1 MTTDTSQMQH
11 GFHELRKT
19 IFANG
24 KIDENDVALLRQKLA
39 INESMTREKGNF
51 LFDVKDKTNR
61 NNQCDE
67 FKKFFVEA
75 ITSFLLE
82 DNDSPGEINDD
93 EAKWLRARIRFKGYT
108 DKTDTMLIKNLK
120 SKSINWPSILTFKS
134 QTVITFEKMLYLSRF
149 LSLFA
154 VVGSL
159 VSAIVLFV
167 FGTMNV
173 YVAFKNFLNNPTG
186 ANHSDLASLLTV
198 FVSSVDVYLFAM
210 VLIIFGM
217 GVYELFISKM
227 DPVETKFDTR
237 PSWLRITSIDD
248 LKSSLGK
255 VILMVLI
262 VSVFEHSLSIDYD
275 KSVDLVYGS
284 VAVVLVA
291 LALYV
296 THLSNHKSKTEKKD
310 LQQEEIEV

>member
-1 MTTDTSQMQH
+1 MQQH
-11 GFHELRKT
+11 DFQELRKT

-24 KIDENDVALLRQKLA
+24 KIDEKDVALLRESLA
-39 INESMTREKGNF
+39 INQAMTRDEGNF
-51 LFDVKDKTNR
+51 LFDIKDNTDR
-61 NNQCDE
+61 NNQCDA
-67 FKKFFVEA
+67 FKDFFVEA
-75 ITSFLLE
+75 ITAYLLDD
-82 DNDSPGEINDD
+82 DNSPGEINDD
-93 EAKWLRARIRFKGYT
+93 EAKWLRAKIRYKGYT
-108 DKTDTMLIKNLK
+108 DKTDAMLIKNLK
-120 SKSINWPSILTFKS
+120 RKSINWPHILTFKS
-134 QTVITFEKMLYLSRF
+134 QTARTFEKTLYLSRF
-149 LSLFA
+149 LTLFA

-159 VSAIVLFV
+159 VSAIVLFF

-173 YVAFKNFLNNPTG
+173 YVAFRAFLNNPTSTG
-186 ANHSDLASLLTV
+186 HSDLAPLLTV

-227 DPVETKFDTR
+227 DPVETKLDTR

-248 LKSSLGK
+248 LKSSLGR

-275 KSVDLVYGS
+275 QSVDLLYGS

-291 LALYV
+291 LALYI
-296 THLSNHKSKTEKKD
+296 THLSNHNSEMEKKD
-310 LQQEEIEV
+310 HQQEETEEL